1 MSPYDFDH
9 LAGLY
14 LDGEA
19 SRTQVLALREALRTH
34 PELRVRLAAHVRLH
48 RAQGQARSSRV
59 RRFAA
64 VLAPLHAFATRAGV
78 ALAHA
83 CVALALIVG
92 SEGVLPRIEA
102 HFWMPASPRPLVVV
116 PATLAPE
123 SSEEASFSPLPEQD
137 FEFMEVAPLPEV
149 READFL
155 DS

>member
-1 MSPYDFDH
+1 MSPHDFDH
-9 LAGLY
+9 LVGLY

-19 SRTQVLALREALRTH
+19 TRAQILTLRETLRSH

-59 RRFAA
+59 SRFGA

-83 CVALALIVG
+83 CVLLAVVVG
-92 SEGVLPRIEA
+92 SEGILPRIEA
-102 HFWMPASPRPLVVV
+102 QFWMPASPRPVVLA
-116 PATLAPE
+116 PANLAPE
-123 SSEEASFSPLPEQD
+123 SSEEGSFSPLSEQD
-137 FEFMEVAPLPEV
+137 FESIEVTPLPEV